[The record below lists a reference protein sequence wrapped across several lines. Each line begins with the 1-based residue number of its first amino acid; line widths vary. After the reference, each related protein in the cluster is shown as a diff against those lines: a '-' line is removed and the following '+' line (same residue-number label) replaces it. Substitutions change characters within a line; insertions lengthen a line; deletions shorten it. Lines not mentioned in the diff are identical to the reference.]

1 MYCVIKFNNLILV
14 IANYFI
20 LVINK
25 ILDFYYFYIK
35 LVLDNS
41 RLFYA

>member
-20 LVINK
+20 LVINE
-25 ILDFYYFYIK
+25 ILDFYYVYIK